1 MNRNIPARTM
11 LRFVLIVALTIAAT
25 YAAPTQRTTQAEVS
39 FLFIVLYIR
48 CKSIIQKKDNIQRI
62 DTRNYNI

>member
-39 FLFIVLYIR
+39 LFFFRTLL
-48 CKSIIQKKDNIQRI
+48 
-62 DTRNYNI
+62 DTNQ